1 MYAKENRDRKE
12 KNIDLDNQIYY
23 LQQNFI
29 IEIHCNTF
37 KTTKQKSTENKRFCI
52 QNLFLK
58 VYFQPNNKLES
69 GCGLPGLDFE
79 GTKFIKFEI
88 Y

>member
-1 MYAKENRDRKE
+1 MVLLFPLLFCEMWMYAKENRDRKE
-12 KNIDLDNQIYY
+12 KNIDLDNHIYY

-52 QNLFLK
+52 
-58 VYFQPNNKLES
+58 
-69 GCGLPGLDFE
+69 
-79 GTKFIKFEI
+79 
-88 Y
+88 